1 MQQIVDWPKTLDH
14 RALLSCFI
22 TLRRADI
29 SSPSNSD
36 RRAERPA
43 AVIVAP
49 IERIVSTPEPSA
61 QGFDT
66 ELIYP

>member
-1 MQQIVDWPKTLDH
+1 MQQIADRPKTLDH

-22 TLRRADI
+22 TLRRADM

-49 IERIVSTPEPSA
+49 IERIVSDDAGA
-61 QGFDT
+61 QRAR
-66 ELIYP
+66 L